1 MVEIREE
8 STERNNGA
16 GNSGS
21 RGATGDSAY
30 TTNVSMIDYL
40 KSRSTD
46 SVLFAARVVTVLCSL
61 YYILPVGSHSAQL
74 SAYSKAFAAAA
85 ATNALRI
92 HQRVGGIRFT
102 REFLTQVLLE
112 DSCHYLI
119 YSVLFMTT
127 VPVTMALLPVF
138 LYALLHAANFSVQAC
153 NATGFGSTLYA
164 RRVAEF
170 TNNHTQS
177 LLGVIA
183 CSEVFIMP
191 IFIAMIFTG
200 RVSIFFPFIYY
211 RFLTLRYMSR
221 RNNSTK
227 VVFYQL
233 RVSLEQVVSGPNCP
247 QVFRSAVHG
256 LISFVCRLCPTG
268 V

>member
-1 MVEIREE
+1 MFLQ
-8 STERNNGA
+8 
-16 GNSGS
+16 
-21 RGATGDSAY
+21 
-30 TTNVSMIDYL
+30 DYL

-191 IFIAMIFTG
+191 IFIAMIFT
-200 RVSIFFPFIYY
+200 
-211 RFLTLRYMSR
+211 
-221 RNNSTK
+221 